1 MSWLRKYLEVK
12 GFVNLTEAA
21 FTEQH
26 EEQVP
31 IVEDGVI
38 VEATLVLVV
47 NPLQFANVKIALAF
61 QFLHFQLQITV
72 FLLQSILFQLE
83 KTT

>member
-1 MSWLRKYLEVK
+1 MDFAETAL
-12 GFVNLTEAA
+12 A
-21 FTEQH
+21 EQH
-26 EEQVP
+26 EQKVA

-47 NPLQFANVKIALAF
+47 NHLQLANVKVALAF

-83 KTT
+83 KTTEMNKP

>member
-1 MSWLRKYLEVK
+1 MDFAETAL
-12 GFVNLTEAA
+12 A
-21 FTEQH
+21 EQH
-26 EEQVP
+26 EQKVA
-31 IVEDGVI
+31 IIEDGVI

-47 NPLQFANVKIALAF
+47 NPLQFANVKVALAF

-83 KTT
+83 KTTEMNKP

>member
-1 MSWLRKYLEVK
+1 MDFAETAL
-12 GFVNLTEAA
+12 A
-21 FTEQH
+21 EQH
-26 EEQVP
+26 EQKVA

-47 NPLQFANVKIALAF
+47 NPLQFANVKVALAF

-83 KTT
+83 KTTEMNKP